1 MEKEELLVTTIKH
14 TPDGDL
20 KMVRAINKT
29 EQNALG
35 IKISY

>member
-1 MEKEELLVTTIKH
+1 MKH

-29 EQNALG
+29 EQKALG
-35 IKISY
+35 INISY